1 MLFNLSLKIIPLKTY
16 LHIPIAMSVKS
27 FFKSHS
33 PVMFGQFNTQ
43 NDSWDVKEQT
53 EANREPVAIL

>member
-1 MLFNLSLKIIPLKTY
+1 MP
-16 LHIPIAMSVKS
+16 VKS

-33 PVMFGQFNTQ
+33 PVMLGQFNSQ

-53 EANREPVAIL
+53 EANREPVTIKWIHCITANQVDHTIVNVS